1 MKNIPPQQLRSSS
14 SLSGG
19 DETVIHV
26 PVLLEDAVRL
36 LAPQKGQTYLDLTAG
51 YGGHASRIID
61 VVGAH
66 NATLVDR
73 DARAI
78 AHLQPYQAAGARL
91 IHRDFASAAQ
101 QLVDDGKAYDMVL
114 VDLGVSS
121 PQLDM
126 AERGFSLRREGP
138 LDMRMDESGT
148 RTAADIINRTSEKEL
163 MRLIEEYGEEPR
175 AKAARIAHA
184 IRLNRPLRSTTHLAE
199 VILATHR
206 GSYQKIHPATRT
218 FQAIRIAL
226 NDELSQIERLLSLM
240 PRLLNPGGRVVVI
253 SFHSLEDR
261 IVKRYFAE
269 HDQAG
274 YEAQLRLLI
283 KKPILGATDD
293 TTNPRAR
300 SAILRAAVKT

>member
-1 MKNIPPQQLRSSS
+1 MASALSRTSHHNNSIDKLLKQTHTAKTKNTSYRLGDLNVKNIPPQQLRSSS

-101 QLVDDGKAYDMVL
+101 QLADDGQAYDMVL

-126 AERGFSLRREGP
+126 AEQLVRSRVCF
-138 LDMRMDESGT
+138 DMRMDESGT
-148 RTAADIINRTSEKEL
+148 RTAADIINHSSEKEL

-175 AKAARIAHA
+175 ATAARIA
-184 IRLNRPLRSTTHLAE
+184 TQY
-199 VILATHR
+199 V
-206 GSYQKIHPATRT
+206 
-218 FQAIRIAL
+218 
-226 NDELSQIERLLSLM
+226 
-240 PRLLNPGGRVVVI
+240 
-253 SFHSLEDR
+253 
-261 IVKRYFAE
+261 
-269 HDQAG
+269 
-274 YEAQLRLLI
+274 
-283 KKPILGATDD
+283 
-293 TTNPRAR
+293 
-300 SAILRAAVKT
+300 